1 MSYPTRD
8 PDFTALRVELAKQRA
23 ARSWTYDELAERT
36 GVSRR
41 TLIAIETGTTH
52 GRLDSWH
59 RIAQALDVEIGELLR
74 VL

>member
-8 PDFTALRVELAKQRA
+8 PDFAALRVELAKQRA
-23 ARSWTYDELAERT
+23 ARGWTYDELAERT